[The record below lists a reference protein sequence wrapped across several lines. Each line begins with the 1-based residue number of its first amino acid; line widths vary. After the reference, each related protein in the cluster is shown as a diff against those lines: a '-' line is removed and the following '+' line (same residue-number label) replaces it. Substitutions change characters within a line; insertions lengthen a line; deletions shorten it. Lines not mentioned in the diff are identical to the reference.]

1 MNLPGVINNC
11 IVRKNGD
18 ILVGIASC
26 TLPEVVK
33 KMETLTGAG
42 LGGDI
47 EIPIE
52 GQFEAMSAS
61 IKFTNICKGMIL
73 EDGKVMEINIKAALQ
88 EADTETH
95 ETGATVR
102 MSASM
107 KGRVK
112 SLKPGD
118 VAPGTK
124 AEAEIE
130 MTVTYYKLEIDGK
143 ELFEID
149 KFNNIARINGKDLA
163 QPIRS
168 ALDL

>member
-11 IVRKNGD
+11 IIRKNGD
-18 ILVGIASC
+18 VIVGAGSC
-26 TLPEVVK
+26 TLPEITK
-33 KMETLTGAG
+33 KTETLTGAG

-52 GQFEAMSAS
+52 GQLENMTAN
-61 IKFTNICKGMIL
+61 IKFSNICEGMML

-88 EADTETH
+88 EVDTESH
-95 ETGATVR
+95 ETGIIKR
-102 MSASM
+102 MSSSI

-118 VAPGTK
+118 VAPGSK

-130 MTVTYYKLEIDGK
+130 MSVTYYKLEIDGK
-143 ELFEID
+143 ELYEID
-149 KFNNIARINGKDLA
+149 KLNNVCRISGKDIA
-163 QPIRS
+163 DAVRS

>member
-1 MNLPGVINNC
+1 MKLPGVINNC
-11 IVRKNGD
+11 IIRKNGD
-18 ILVGIASC
+18 VIVGAGSA
-26 TLPEVVK
+26 TLPEINK
-33 KMETLTGAG
+33 KIETLTGAG

-52 GQFEAMSAS
+52 GQFEAMTAN
-61 IKFTNICKGMIL
+61 IKFTNICNGMIL

-95 ETGATVR
+95 ETGEIKTL
-102 MSASM
+102 SASM

-112 SLKPGD
+112 SLKPGE

-143 ELFEID
+143 ELYEID
-149 KFNNIARINGKDLA
+149 KLNNIGRINGNDLA
-163 QPIRS
+163 QAVRS